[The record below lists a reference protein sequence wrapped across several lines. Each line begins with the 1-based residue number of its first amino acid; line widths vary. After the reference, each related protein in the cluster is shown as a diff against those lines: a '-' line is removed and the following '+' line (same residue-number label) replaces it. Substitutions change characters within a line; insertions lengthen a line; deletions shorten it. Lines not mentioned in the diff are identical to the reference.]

1 MVTGHCV
8 LRGNGYVYEEWD
20 SNGVLQAMY
29 PLHPAYMQVAQDP
42 ATKRLRYQYRL
53 PNQQPVTYSQE
64 SILHL
69 RFMTND
75 GVVGMNP
82 IMQAR
87 EAFGLAARPAGIL
100 THPAKLSPEARNRL
114 RKEWDG
120 MHAGPENWLKT
131 AVLEEGL
138 TWAKVGIDP
147 KDAQFLELRQYQRAE
162 LASLFRVPPPKVGI
176 MEGVNYNGAEQLAI
190 EFVTDCIVP
199 WVTRWERTLQRDAIV
214 EEDVEIK
221 FNVAGLLRGDLKSR
235 YDAYAVGRTNGWLSA
250 NEIRAFEDMNAREG
264 GDEFLDGPPAGGAPA
279 PDGQQ

>member
-82 IMQAR
+82 IMLAR
-87 EAFGLAARPAGIL
+87 EAMGLAAAAEAYGARIFGSAARLAGIL

-131 AVLEEGL
+131 AVDR
-138 TWAKVGIDP
+138 K
-147 KDAQFLELRQYQRAE
+147 
-162 LASLFRVPPPKVGI
+162 S
-176 MEGVNYNGAEQLAI
+176 
-190 EFVTDCIVP
+190 
-199 WVTRWERTLQRDAIV
+199 TRL
-214 EEDVEIK
+214 
-221 FNVAGLLRGDLKSR
+221 NS
-235 YDAYAVGRTNGWLSA
+235 SH
-250 NEIRAFEDMNAREG
+250 
-264 GDEFLDGPPAGGAPA
+264 
-279 PDGQQ
+279 